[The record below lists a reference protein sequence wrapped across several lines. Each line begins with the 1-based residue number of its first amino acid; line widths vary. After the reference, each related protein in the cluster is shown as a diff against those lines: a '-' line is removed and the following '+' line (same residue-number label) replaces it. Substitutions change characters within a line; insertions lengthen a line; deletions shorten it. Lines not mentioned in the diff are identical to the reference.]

1 VVVADSSP
9 LIYLS
14 RVGVLDLL
22 SAVFGDLVVPR
33 AVWNEVVERRPSV
46 PGLDALRQASWIRV
60 VDSPLPQ
67 IDLGLDPGE
76 TAAILLA
83 EALHADL
90 RLIDERLGRRVAR
103 ARGIVVRGTLCS
115 SRRGKSGRCRY
126 SNPFSLLWWPRDSAL
141 LLPSSVRRSRKSAS
155 VLNQKAGTRPIARN
169 VRLTAVNRVASNACR
184 CVS

>member
-33 AVWNEVVERRPSV
+33 AVWNEVVERRPSA

-60 VDSPLPQ
+60 VDSSLPQ

-83 EALHADL
+83 HEQARLLKTLVSNSTFDRGSPSVAYVKPFDPL
-90 RLIDERLGRRVAR
+90 RRHERAHGFEPGFCPNRRANSERDASDGLIRNSILRTFFDGASATDSVGNRQGDDRRQ
-103 ARGIVVRGTLCS
+103 VRS
-115 SRRGKSGRCRY
+115 M
-126 SNPFSLLWWPRDSAL
+126 
-141 LLPSSVRRSRKSAS
+141 
-155 VLNQKAGTRPIARN
+155 
-169 VRLTAVNRVASNACR
+169 
-184 CVS
+184 